1 MSTGCR
7 WCAPAPSLWVCSVHF
22 SLPLPSF
29 PLSFPALPFKYALFS
44 VLRGFRGFYGAGVCL
59 YGLRFLRGLWGFC
72 TRVELGGYVPCG
84 VFAPIF
90 PFFHLLRLSSGALP
104 LLSLACPL
112 SLPCLSL
119 WLVLG
124 FPFVG
129 VVVSFSL
136 TDVCAKRKGAKYCSL
151 RPLSVFCS
159 VVQILVTLSKN
170 SVAVALAFSS
180 SFGLY
185 SQLIQQESEG
195 LPVLT
200 LIRSGIM
207 SI

>member
-1 MSTGCR
+1 MYGFR
-7 WCAPAPSLWVCSVHF
+7 
-22 SLPLPSF
+22 
-29 PLSFPALPFKYALFS
+29 
-44 VLRGFRGFYGAGVCL
+44 VLRGLC
-59 YGLRFLRGLWGFC
+59 GFC
-72 TRVELGGYVPCG
+72 TREVFGGYVTCG

-90 PFFHLLRLSSGALP
+90 SFFIFFAYLLGLCLCCPRLV
-104 LLSLACPL
+104 LLAAWLLLLVL
-112 SLPCLSL
+112 SFLSL
-119 WLVLG
+119 WV
-124 FPFVG
+124 

>member
-1 MSTGCR
+1 M
-7 WCAPAPSLWVCSVHF
+7 A
-22 SLPLPSF
+22 
-29 PLSFPALPFKYALFS
+29 
-44 VLRGFRGFYGAGVCL
+44 
-59 YGLRFLRGLWGFC
+59 
-72 TRVELGGYVPCG
+72 CG

-90 PFFHLLRLSSGALP
+90 SFFHLLRISSGALP

-136 TDVCAKRKGAKYCSL
+136 SDVCAKRKGAKCCSL